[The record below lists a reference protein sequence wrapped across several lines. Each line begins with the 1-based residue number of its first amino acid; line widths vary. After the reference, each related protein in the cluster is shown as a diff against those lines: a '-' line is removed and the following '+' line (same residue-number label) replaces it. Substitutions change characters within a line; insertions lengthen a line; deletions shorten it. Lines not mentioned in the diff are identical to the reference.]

1 MSREHLLRVDGADLT
16 TPPRPGFIAAD
27 MPTARDSSPSR
38 PATGIRW
45 SPRSV
50 APWRPAPTAICG
62 PISSPTCSG
71 VGFRPVT
78 RARSQLETV
87 IDRGRYAEL
96 FGNDADSDQVG
107 ADRHSGIHPLSHR

>member
-1 MSREHLLRVDGADLT
+1 
-16 TPPRPGFIAAD
+16 
-27 MPTARDSSPSR
+27 
-38 PATGIRW
+38 
-45 SPRSV
+45 
-50 APWRPAPTAICG
+50 
-62 PISSPTCSG
+62 
-71 VGFRPVT
+71 VT